1 MKVFAIL
8 TLAMC
13 FCMVLGNKETLLKAA
28 SGIAKRSV
36 APRQNCDITILQ
48 NYPSDCLQAYQT
60 LDPTSQS
67 IMIPA
72 ILCEARCFQPAINFY
87 ISCNLDFVVQ
97 SFEVLC
103 GTNAMGQRC
112 GSDSVQMA
120 LNTTGTSIGT
130 NCAANIVGTN
140 TNCTTQCQDALTSA
154 RMSLGCCLN
163 VLNITATVGIANP
176 IYNHQFWEQSC
187 GVDLPLP
194 CSGGVALVISKVALA
209 VTLLLLGTLVF

>member
-28 SGIAKRSV
+28 SGIAKRSI
-36 APRQNCDITILQ
+36 APRQNCDVTIFQ
-48 NYPSDCLQAYQT
+48 NYPSDCLQAYQN
-60 LDPTSQS
+60 LDTSGQS

-72 ILCEARCFQPAINFY
+72 ILCEARCFTPAVNFY
-87 ISCNLDFVVQ
+87 ISCGLDFVVQ
-97 SFEVLC
+97 SFVVLC

-112 GSDSVQMA
+112 GSNLVQMA

-130 NCAANIVGTN
+130 NCAANIVGTS
-140 TNCTTQCQDALTSA
+140 TNCTTQCRDALTSA
-154 RMSLGCCLN
+154 QMSLGCCLN
-163 VLNITATVGIANP
+163 VLNLTATVGIANP
-176 IYNHQFWEQSC
+176 VYNHQLWEQSC

-209 VTLLLLGTLVF
+209 VALLLLGTLMF